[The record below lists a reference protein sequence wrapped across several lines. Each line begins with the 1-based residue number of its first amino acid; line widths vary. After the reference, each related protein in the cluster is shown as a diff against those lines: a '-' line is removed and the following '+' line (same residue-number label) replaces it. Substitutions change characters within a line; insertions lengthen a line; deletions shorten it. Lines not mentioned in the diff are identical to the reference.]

1 MSLTVSVCGVSLLL
15 LLHFVGAKPVSDLQ
29 VSLPELSAGV
39 NVSFYNDE
47 LFIAESLR
55 VSFLA
60 LCRNGNFILK
70 ASLFHFSSEFQ
81 AAFRRGDQRLT
92 VTPRRRD

>member
-47 LFIAESLR
+47 LFIAESFGL
-55 VSFLA
+55 VS
-60 LCRNGNFILK
+60 
-70 ASLFHFSSEFQ
+70 
-81 AAFRRGDQRLT
+81 
-92 VTPRRRD
+92 